1 MVIKGFVLKDKAGIL
16 PIVPAA
22 HKEGL
27 GQQLTWEYIRNN
39 TVLQTIYAEAG
50 EDLCDF
56 ILRVNEAAEAM
67 SKRPEY
73 QRLN

>member
-1 MVIKGFVLKDKAGIL
+1 MVVKGFVLKDKAGIL

-27 GQQLTWEYIRNN
+27 GQQLTWEYIKNN
-39 TVLQTIYAEAG
+39 TVLQTIYLDPG
-50 EDLCDF
+50 EELVDF
-56 ILRVNEAAEAM
+56 ILRVHAAAEEWL
-67 SKRPEY
+67 KRPEY